1 MASEPDMVFHHAPQ
15 SRSIIVQ
22 WMLEELGQPYRL
34 HLLNLKK
41 DEHKQPAHLAINPM
55 GKVPAITHKGVPIT
69 EAAAICCFLADTY
82 PDAGLAVPVG
92 DPRRGPYLK
101 WLFFGPS
108 CLESAIIDR
117 MFNRPDVAPGSLGY
131 GSFDATLDVVTRAV
145 ATGPYLLG
153 EPFTA
158 ADVII
163 GSGLTWGTMVKAV
176 PERPE
181 ITAYMQRLQVRPAL
195 QRVYAKDAEL
205 AAAQA
210 A

>member
-1 MASEPDMVFHHAPQ
+1 MAAEPDIVFHHAPQ

-41 DEHKQPAHLAINPM
+41 EEHKQPSYLAINPM
-55 GKVPAITHKGVPIT
+55 GKVPAISHKGVAIT

-108 CLESAIIDR
+108 CLEPAIIDR
-117 MFNRPDVAPGSLGY
+117 MFKRPDAPPGSLGY
-131 GSFDATLDVVTRAV
+131 GSFDATLDVVAKAV
-145 ATGPYLLG
+145 ASGPWLLG
-153 EPFTA
+153 EQFTA

-163 GSGLTWGTMVKAV
+163 GSGLTWGMMTKAL
-176 PERPE
+176 PERAE
-181 ITAYMQRLQVRPAL
+181 IVAYVGRLQARPAL
-195 QRVYAKDAEL
+195 KRVYAKDDEL
-205 AAAQA
+205 TAAQA
-210 A
+210 T